1 MEAMQT
7 AAVAVLSGHRPP
19 PAITRIIGEIAP
31 RPVYL
36 IYAGHGS
43 GGEELQPDFASSAG
57 QPKTLWRIPEAR
69 HTGGYAAR
77 PREYEQRIVGFF
89 DNALQSA
96 AGSMKDGG

>member
-1 MEAMQT
+1 
-7 AAVAVLSGHRPP
+7 VLSGHRPP

-57 QPKTLWRIPEAR
+57 QPKTLWRISEAR

-77 PREYEQRIVGFF
+77 PREYEQRIVSFF
-89 DNALQSA
+89 NSALLQSA
-96 AGSMKDGG
+96 AGWKKDGG